1 MNSKR
6 AVDALSAMAQESRL
20 AIYRLLVKRGP
31 EGFAAGEIAERLGIA
46 GPTLS
51 FHLKALDHADLVT
64 VRREGRFLYYSA
76 NFERM
81 NDLVAYLTENCCGQ
95 GVTACAPA
103 CQPSAATKSRK
114 SA

>member
-1 MNSKR
+1 MNAR
-6 AVDALSAMAQESRL
+6 NAVEALAALAQESRL
-20 AIYRLLVKRGP
+20 AVYRLLVKRGP
-31 EGFAAGEIAERLGIA
+31 EGFAAGEIAERLDIA

-51 FHLKALDHADLVT
+51 FHLKALNHADLVL

-81 NDLVAYLTENCCGQ
+81 NELVAYLTENCCGQ
-95 GVTACAPA
+95 GTVAYAPV
-103 CQPSAATKSRK
+103 CQPAVANKPRK